1 MNTLSNWDYQAS
13 VERGSIKVSEWKA
26 VSLKKNTL
34 TDDIAT
40 DLYEARKELDG
51 RNVGYGN
58 QHSAKIPNGTIAKTW
73 SLYLEEVGLASS
85 TVHRWLEHYE
95 PEEQRLLSDDE
106 YKNKQTIKKRLKMQ
120 EDEANTARVRQAIK
134 AGEKPPDWDETCEV
148 LYHRQIKEDAD
159 RDARIKKAK
168 DDQDRIAKNREEKYA
183 PDLEIDELLDEAQ
196 AKYKEKTEFK
206 EKLGLSGDNADHD
219 FNEILRK
226 YLATLSTD
234 SQKIEA
240 CHNIIKICKGVVSD
254 LQIKSVSSD
263 NVI

>member
-13 VERGSIKVSEWKA
+13 VERVSIKVSEWKA

-40 DLYEARKELDG
+40 DLYEARDALRKRYVGKNEVT
-51 RNVGYGN
+51 NV
-58 QHSAKIPNGTIAKTW
+58 TW
-73 SLYLEEVGLASS
+73 NSYLSEVGLGYR

-106 YKNKQTIKKRLKMQ
+106 YKNKQTIKKRLKMK